1 MIINFTN
8 YKKLSL
14 AFAITCTVATHVI
27 NAGFLDKKNQGQS
40 QGQGIE
46 GKFEIGKTETSEGA
60 TEFYTK
66 QAVDIKGAGKTK
78 DASQNIAGKAKNA
91 AKNLK
96 EAAKKAGEDVA
107 QTDSSFKKFFKKSKD
122 LAAIPFQKGKQ
133 AFTNSLGKVVEN
145 HPFITG
151 AVTGAVLTQLVN
163 YYLFQKRANKNLL
176 HNVTPEELNNGIIA
190 KALLEFNDAEIK
202 YHTQLAK
209 IQTQGGSTL
218 EDSATLAALE
228 NEVLM
233 REAALV
239 ALIRSQKTTLEI
251 IKAALLPN
259 FK

>member
-27 NAGFLDKKNQGQS
+27 NINAVGFLDKKS
-40 QGQGIE
+40 QEQGIQ
-46 GKFEIGKTETSEGA
+46 GKLEIGKTETPEGA

-66 QAVDIKGAGKTK
+66 QAVDIKGAAKK
-78 DASQNIAGKAKNA
+78 DASQNIADKAKSA

-96 EAAKKAGEDVA
+96 EAAKKTGEDVV

-133 AFTNSLGKVVEN
+133 AFTNSFGKVVQN

-151 AVTGAVLTQLVN
+151 AITGAVLTQLVN

-202 YHTQLAK
+202 YQTQLAK